1 MIRQARY
8 ARRVIPPRHWGV
20 RHPATI
26 APPVARRFRFLP
38 SNVSEPL
45 LTRIAAGDA
54 SAVRACLVR
63 YGGLVW
69 SLTRRFCTPAEAED
83 AVQEIFIE
91 LWKNAARFDP
101 ERGSEVTFIAT
112 IARRRLIDRRRRQAR
127 SPDPEPLAFDVA
139 SDGSSPVRKLET
151 LEEAK
156 VAQEALEQLRPEQ
169 QEVLKL
175 SIYDGWSHQQIADRL
190 EMPLGTVKTHV
201 RRGLARVRELL
212 GQLPQAVK
220 GGAL

>member
-1 MIRQARY
+1 MIRTAIASVNRESY
-8 ARRVIPPRHWGV
+8 ARRVN
-20 RHPATI
+20 
-26 APPVARRFRFLP
+26 VAAVSSLSST
-38 SNVSEPL
+38 SNVPEPL
-45 LTRIAAGDA
+45 LTRIAAGDS
-54 SAVRACLVR
+54 SAVRACLLR

-69 SLTRRFCTPAEAED
+69 SLARRFCSDAEAED

-91 LWKNAARFDP
+91 LWKNAERFDS

-112 IARRRLIDRRRRQAR
+112 IARRRLIDRRRRQSR
-127 SPDPEPLAFDVA
+127 RPDPDPLPLEYAGEDSAPEWRLETFEEAEVAKEAFD
-139 SDGSSPVRKLET
+139 
-151 LEEAK
+151 
-156 VAQEALEQLRPEQ
+156 QLRPEQ

-212 GQLPQAVK
+212 GNTGSPAVK
-220 GGAL
+220 GGSS

>member
-1 MIRQARY
+1 MITCESY
-8 ARRVIPPRHWGV
+8 ARRVSVTAIPLAAKSSSV
-20 RHPATI
+20 D
-26 APPVARRFRFLP
+26 
-38 SNVSEPL
+38 EPL
-45 LTRIAAGDA
+45 LTRIASGDS

-69 SLTRRFCTPAEAED
+69 SLARRFCSESEGED

-91 LWKNAARFDP
+91 LWKNASRFDP
-101 ERGSEVTFIAT
+101 QRGSEVTFIAT

-127 SPDPEPLAFDVA
+127 RPAPDPLPVEFVGEESSPDW
-139 SDGSSPVRKLET
+139 RLET
-151 LEEAK
+151 SEEAG
-156 VAQEALEQLRPEQ
+156 VAQEAFNQLRPEQ

-212 GQLPQAVK
+212 DRSPQAAK
-220 GGAL
+220 GGTA

>member
-1 MIRQARY
+1 MPEA
-8 ARRVIPPRHWGV
+8 
-20 RHPATI
+20 
-26 APPVARRFRFLP
+26 
-38 SNVSEPL
+38 L
-45 LTRIAAGDA
+45 LTRIAAGD
-54 SAVRACLVR
+54 STAVRACLVR

-69 SLTRRFCTPAEAED
+69 SLARRFCSEAEAED

-91 LWKNAARFDP
+91 LWKNAGRFDP

-127 SPDPEPLAFDVA
+127 RPEPDPLPMEFAGEDSAPEW
-139 SDGSSPVRKLET
+139 RLET
-151 LEEAK
+151 IEEAE
-156 VAQEALEQLRPEQ
+156 VAKEAFGQLRPEQ

-212 GQLPQAVK
+212 ATSSSAAVK
-220 GGAL
+220 GGTA